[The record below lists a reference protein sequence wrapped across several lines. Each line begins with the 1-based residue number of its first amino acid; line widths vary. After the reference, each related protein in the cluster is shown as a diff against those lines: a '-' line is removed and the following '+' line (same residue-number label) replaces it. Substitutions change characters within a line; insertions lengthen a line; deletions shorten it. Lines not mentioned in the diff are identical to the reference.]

1 MFKKLIGGALFA
13 TGICAVAMTAQSEQ
27 ASAISSA
34 EAYYS
39 KLEYRDVT
47 HDEERLISP
56 KVSVTIQSVEAT
68 KQLRS
73 TSLVLY
79 PKNQTI
85 ISRDRSGQAEV
96 GLRTTSDGQAY
107 GFVTQLNKYSN
118 STYRQV
124 RRGTTQ
130 TFYTPSGIKVVT
142 GYTKKDG
149 NLYYKWQGNTAIVK
163 AKGYDVVY
171 NKQKRSVDSIRQYAR
186 SKTKKTGTRAEKLLH
201 EAKRLSGGRY
211 VYNGQSIFYGLDC
224 ATYTQKIY
232 LNALG
237 KDIGSTTKAQ
247 ATRAIT
253 TRAVESAQPGDI
265 LYDGKGHVGIYMGN
279 GKAYDMLVG
288 GAKLRPLSHWKWTIA
303 LVY

>member
-1 MFKKLIGGALFA
+1 MLKKIIGGALFV
-13 TGICAVAMTAQSEQ
+13 TSLYTVSLTTSTEF
-27 ASAISSA
+27 ASAISNS

-39 KLEYRDVT
+39 KLEYKDVT

-56 KVSVTIQSVEAT
+56 KASVTIQAVEAT
-68 KQLRS
+68 RQLRS

-79 PKNQTI
+79 QKNQTL

-118 STYRQV
+118 STYRTIKK
-124 RRGTTQ
+124 GGTQ
-130 TFYTPSGIKVVT
+130 TFYTPTGIKIVT
-142 GYTKKDG
+142 GYTKAVG
-149 NLYYKWQGNTAIVK
+149 NLYFKWQGNKAIVK
-163 AKGYDVVY
+163 SKGYDVVY
-171 NKQKRSVDSIRQYAR
+171 NDAKKAADTVRKYNR
-186 SKTKKTGTRAEKLLH
+186 SKTKITGTKVEKLLH
-201 EAKRLSGGRY
+201 EAKRLSDGRY

-232 LNALG
+232 LHALG
-237 KDIGSTTKAQ
+237 KDIGSTTTAQ
-247 ATRAIT
+247 AARAIK
-253 TRAVESAQPGDI
+253 TRTVKNAQPGDI
-265 LYDGKGHVGIYMGN
+265 LYDGKGHVGIYMGD

-303 LVY
+303 LAY